1 MKIISGTSNRDLAK
15 KICEYIE
22 IELCNTHVAQ
32 FADGEIRVEIHENI
46 RGADVY
52 VVQSISNPVNN
63 NLMELFL
70 KNPEHAERGEKNTTP
85 IGMYC

>member
-32 FADGEIRVEIHENI
+32 FADGEIRV
-46 RGADVY
+46 
-52 VVQSISNPVNN
+52 
-63 NLMELFL
+63 
-70 KNPEHAERGEKNTTP
+70 NT
-85 IGMYC
+85 